1 MVQGK
6 QGQHLL
12 CALFG
17 ITALFGEVLTIA
29 LLLMWS
35 SVAAATNDGSDKGD
49 VMYPYGEA
57 EGDQKTPKDDDGTS
71 PEIHMSE
78 PFKYFGVN
86 HTTCF
91 VNNNGVVSF
100 DEPVSE
106 YTPKAIPLTDGEAFV
121 APYWGDVNNK
131 LGGDIWYRETKDPIM
146 LDTITKDMNKHFPD
160 MPFTAKWAFIATWDH
175 VAYFGSRSNKT
186 NTFQCVLTNGN
197 NISMVMLN
205 YGDIQWTTGTASG
218 GDRKTGLGGT
228 PAQAGFNTGDNENY
242 YSIPGSRSAHI
253 LNIINTSNVEVP
265 GRWAFRADNFSA
277 TGVSEELQKLIP
289 TVAPEP
295 EPEEEE
301 EEPQTP
307 EEEPQT
313 PMEEPQTPEEEPQTP
328 MEEPQTPEEE
338 PQTPMEEPQTPMEE
352 PQTTIEEPPAPVEEK
367 PQTPEEEPQIPMEE
381 PQTPIEE
388 PQAPE
393 EKPQTTVEE
402 PSTPVEEP
410 PASVEEE
417 PEDPFVEEEPEDPL
431 YDDDDD
437 YYYDYDDEDC
447 E

>member
-17 ITALFGEVLTIA
+17 ITAFFGEVLTIA

-57 EGDQKTPKDDDGTS
+57 EGDQKTPIDDDGTS
-71 PEIHMSE
+71 PEIHMSK
-78 PFKYFGVN
+78 PFEYFGKN
-86 HTTCF
+86 YTSCY

-100 DEPVSE
+100 DEPVPE
-106 YTPKAIPLTDGEAFV
+106 YTPKGIPLTDGKAFV
-121 APYWGDVNNK
+121 APYWGDVNNE
-131 LGGDIWYRETKDPIM
+131 LGGYIWHRETKDPAILNRM
-146 LDTITKDMNKHFPD
+146 TNDINEYFPD
-160 MPFTAKWAFIATWDH
+160 SHFKADWALISTWDH
-175 VAYFGSRSNKT
+175 VAYFGSRSSKT
-186 NTFQCVLTNGN
+186 NTFQCILTRGKDAAF
-197 NISMVMLN
+197 VMLN

-218 GDRKTGLGGT
+218 GNSKTGLGGT
-228 PAQAGFNTGDNENY
+228 PAQAGFNTGDNKNY

-253 LNIINTSNVEVP
+253 LNIINTSNVGVE
-265 GRWAFRADNFSA
+265 GRWAFQVDNFTA

-289 TVAPEP
+289 TVEP
-295 EPEEEE
+295 EPEEEEEESQTPEEE

-328 MEEPQTPEEE
+328 MEEPQT
-338 PQTPMEEPQTPMEE
+338 
-352 PQTTIEEPPAPVEEK
+352 TIEEPPAPVEEK
-367 PQTPEEEPQIPMEE
+367 PQTPEEEPQTPMEE

-402 PSTPVEEP
+402 PPAPVEEP